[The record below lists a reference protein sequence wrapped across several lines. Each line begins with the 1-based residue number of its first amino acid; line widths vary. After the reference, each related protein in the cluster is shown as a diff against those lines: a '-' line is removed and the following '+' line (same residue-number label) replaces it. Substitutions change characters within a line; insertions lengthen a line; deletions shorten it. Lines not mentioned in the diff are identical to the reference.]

1 MADGTPYI
9 EAGLC
14 DCSVCTA
21 NGTQIG
27 AYQSRSTRALHQKA
41 DKARQTV
48 EHSTLATV
56 LDLREDVCIENPLW
70 HGRRMS
76 PIDVMPEQPRKIADG
91 RSETLE
97 ALINEV
103 YLHKLWYSLP
113 RTLDFVHSP
122 IAPTDMYPG
131 GGWSHG
137 PAAIRHNIA
146 ANASTL
152 LYIDYLQNVRKEINK
167 VMARPKDNQQVLDLL
182 RGEMSCLELFRHAQW
197 VKQHSMTHNPRG
209 LRTSNGVPSYNTG

>member
-1 MADGTPYI
+1 MVPG
-9 EAGLC
+9 
-14 DCSVCTA
+14 
-21 NGTQIG
+21 NF
-27 AYQSRSTRALHQKA
+27 RH
-41 DKARQTV
+41 
-48 EHSTLATV
+48 V

-70 HGRRMS
+70 HGRRTS

-91 RSETLE
+91 RSEMLE

-103 YLHKLWYSLP
+103 YLHKSRYSLP

-131 GGWSHG
+131 SGWSRG

-152 LYIDYLQNVRKEINK
+152 LYIDYLQNVRKEIDK

-182 RGEMSCLELFRHAQW
+182 RGEMSRLELFCHAQW
-197 VKQHSMTHNPRG
+197 VKQQSMTHDPRG